1 VNLSGAR
8 WLATSLALA
17 SFTAAPGVRAEPD
30 DRAAAAQVLFESGR
44 SLLEQGHFAEA
55 CPKLAESQR
64 LAPGIGTMLWLA
76 DCLETSGR
84 LASGWAE
91 FKEAAAIS
99 AQRKDPRQRI
109 AQERAAALEPRL
121 SKLNLVVSSDSAAPG
136 LELRRDGMLVGS
148 AEWGLPVPL
157 DPGIHSVAA
166 TAPGRRPWST
176 TVEIRTEAEVLP
188 ITIPVLQIDSSSA
201 SNVDGPDV
209 APTGQAAERVG
220 TGNTQRT
227 VGLAIGG
234 AGVVGLVI
242 GVAAAI
248 SAKTTYDDSNS
259 HCNALN
265 ECDAVGKQ
273 DRSSAISRATVA
285 SVALGVGAAAV
296 VGGGIVY
303 FTAPTR
309 RVFLA
314 MTPRVGGGV
323 LRFDWTF

>member
-1 VNLSGAR
+1 M
-8 WLATSLALA
+8 A
-17 SFTAAPGVRAEPD
+17 SFMAAPGVRAEPD

-55 CPKLAESQR
+55 CPKFAESQR

-84 LASGWAE
+84 LASGWAA

-99 AQRKDPRQRI
+99 AQRKDPRERI

-121 SKLNLVVSSDSAAPG
+121 SKLNLIVGPESAAPG
-136 LELRRDGMLVGS
+136 LEIRRDGMLVGG

-157 DPGIHSVAA
+157 DPGVHSVAA

-188 ITIPVLQIDSSSA
+188 VTIPVLQIDSASA
-201 SNVDGPDV
+201 SNSNGPDLSPN
-209 APTGQAAERVG
+209 ANRQAAERAS
-220 TGNTQRT
+220 TGKTQRT

-234 AGVVGLVI
+234 AGVVSLVI
-242 GVAAAI
+242 GTVAAI

-259 HCNALN
+259 HCNASN

-285 SVALGVGAAAV
+285 SVALGAGAAAL

-303 FTAPTR
+303 FTAPVGRTS
-309 RVFLA
+309 LA
-314 MTPRVGGGV
+314 VAPSVGGGL